1 MYKITRL
8 ILIDSYKPGT
18 LQEVRL
24 AGPTNL
30 NGVNG
35 AGKTTLLRLIPLF
48 FGESP
53 GRLVPKSRVN
63 ESFVQHYLPHDS
75 SYIIF
80 EYQRGRQ
87 MCQVALYASLNDGGL
102 CYRFVAKAFE
112 LDDYLDTQAD
122 GSRQPASCR
131 DLGRRLRKMGVDC
144 SSQIAARN
152 DYRTIIQ
159 NLPHAK
165 GAEMRQLIARFSF
178 CDSASGRRLQ
188 HIEKIVTGMF
198 MRSTDFRDL
207 REMLVSCIEEE
218 REAIVLELKTDTL
231 DGWCREYRAYLHME
245 GRRAQMQELEQA
257 DEALG
262 LVRHELAELAARVRK
277 LASLTECEHADT
289 HNQLRGEEQA
299 LAQAK
304 ADWEAG
310 ERDMKRGQAEIDAR
324 LFAQTQVLRR
334 LEAEKADW
342 DRQDI
347 ETKQRHYQSREALRV
362 ELDQARQ
369 SRLALLEKVSD
380 IDVQFQRLKAEKV
393 NECQSRE
400 HELEGRRR
408 DIELQATREA
418 AMIREEHS
426 RQVEEWREQT
436 SEKEG
441 GLHLRLQELKE
452 MRGQLTSQL
461 QEIQADPAL
470 LAQREAKRA
479 QLDEALS
486 QQEQAKD
493 QVAKSDAALAKH
505 RGELQKL
512 EQARRPLAE
521 QRQQASDEEARL
533 HKHLQADAGTLL
545 AFLRERHPAWTEHIA
560 KVINPDLLLRE
571 DLSPYLAVE
580 EDGSFYGLGLALETV
595 AADRSASEAALRQ
608 ALAACRAELTRLGQ
622 EALKLDEAQATRHK
636 ARLALDK
643 ERREL
648 ELVLGQCRA
657 RVKQLKEESVSLD
670 RQIAASKQTRGQTL
684 QENLAFNQAELKAAE
699 MNLVAQQITLKRLLK
714 EGQQALQ
721 ERLADIDRSRLR
733 QESALADETMMA
745 RQAQAQALAELD
757 AQRLFSLGRGGVDP
771 QALADLEGRINQLA
785 ERLRL
790 AGLAGDAV
798 EKYQRW
804 LRQEWA
810 RLAEVKEAVRQLQGQ
825 AQEAAARYQA
835 ALAEF
840 EQQRQAIKARLA
852 ELEKN
857 LRKLAAGTAMLAQ
870 MLEELARYPVL
881 PGSSVA
887 LDASHTVALLQT
899 QKHDLA
905 KREQALAAKI
915 AQLVGGL
922 KRALN
927 QYPGARTSSYAEAVV
942 REIGLDAAD
951 RAWLPHLRDWY
962 ASQGDELKRWLVMQ
976 AHTFGSAVRNYQ
988 QALARF
994 DRGIETLS
1002 RRLAASIDRNIG
1014 FDKIDAIHARLIS
1027 NVAELGYWQKIV
1039 AFTERFDAWQRSQD
1053 TLLPDEEFA
1062 DTVQQVAGQLQ
1073 AQGRVETKLVNLL
1086 GLEIAVIEN
1095 GKAKRATHDEELRQ
1109 ISSHGLSYLILCVF
1123 FVALVNMIRRDQP
1136 VTIIWPMDELKDL
1149 HQMNIERLL
1158 TILEDNNIS
1167 LLSAFPDPDPEVLK
1181 FFKNRYEIYGYRE
1194 LVEMVIDEAYVA
1206 EEMEVGLIDG
1216 TP

>member
-24 AGPTNL
+24 DGPTNL

-63 ESFVQHYLPHDS
+63 ESFTQHYLPHDS

-122 GSRQPASCR
+122 GSRQPVSCR

-207 REMLVSCIEEE
+207 REMLVTCIEEE

-231 DGWCREYRAYLHME
+231 DGWCREYRACLHME
-245 GRRAQMQELEQA
+245 SQRARMQELEQA
-257 DEALG
+257 DEAAG
-262 LVRHELAELAARVRK
+262 LIRHELAELAARVRK
-277 LASLTECEHADT
+277 LAALTEREHADT
-289 HNQLRGEEQA
+289 QNQLRGEEQA

-304 ADWEAG
+304 AGWEAQ
-310 ERDMKRGQAEIDAR
+310 EREMKRGQAETEAA
-324 LFAQTQVLRR
+324 LAAQTQSLRR
-334 LEAEKADW
+334 LEAERAEW
-342 DRQDI
+342 DGQDI
-347 ETKQRHYQSREALRV
+347 EAKQRLFQSREALRV

-369 SRLALLEKVSD
+369 NRQALLEKVSD
-380 IDVQFQRLKAEKV
+380 IDAQFQRLKAEK
-393 NECQSRE
+393 EKEFQRRE

-418 AMIREEHS
+418 AAAREEHS
-426 RQVEEWREQT
+426 LRVEELREQT
-436 SEKEG
+436 GEKEG
-441 GLHLRLQELKE
+441 GLQLRLQELKE
-452 MRGQLTSQL
+452 TRGQLSSQL
-461 QEIQADPAL
+461 RQIQADPAL
-470 LAQREAKRA
+470 LEQREAKRA
-479 QLDEALS
+479 ALDEALS

-493 QVAKSDAALAKH
+493 QVAKSDAALARH
-505 RGELQKL
+505 RAELQKL

-521 QRQQASDEEARL
+521 RRQQALDEEARWQR
-533 HKHLQADAGTLL
+533 HLQADAGTLL
-545 AFLRERHPAWTEHIA
+545 AFLRERHPGWTGHIA

-571 DLSPYLAVE
+571 DLSPHLDSEA
-580 EDGSFYGLGLALETV
+580 DGSFYGLGLALETV
-595 AADRSASEAALRQ
+595 AADRSASEAALRE
-608 ALAACRAELTRLGQ
+608 ALAACRAELDRLGR
-622 EALKLDEAQATRHK
+622 ETLKLDEAQAARQK
-636 ARLALDK
+636 AGLALDK
-643 ERREL
+643 ERRERDL
-648 ELVLGQCRA
+648 GLGQWRA
-657 RVKQLKEESVSLD
+657 RVKQFKDELASLD
-670 RQIAASKQTRGQTL
+670 KQIAASQQARGQSL
-684 QENLAFNQAELKAAE
+684 EEQLERNQAELKTAE
-699 MNLVAQQITLKRLLK
+699 MSLVAQQITLKRLLK

-721 ERLADIDRSRLR
+721 DRLADLDRQRLR
-733 QESALADETMMA
+733 QEGALAEETQGMRA
-745 RQAQAQALAELD
+745 AQALELAGLD
-757 AQRLFSLGRGGVDP
+757 AQRLASLSLGGVDP
-771 QALADLEGRINQLA
+771 QTLADLERRAGQLA
-785 ERLRL
+785 EQLRL
-790 AGLAGDAV
+790 AGQAGDAV

-810 RLAEVKEAVRQLQGQ
+810 RLADLKAAVHRLEGQ
-825 AQEAAARYQA
+825 AREEAARYQA

-840 EQQRQAIKARLA
+840 ERHVQSLKARLA
-852 ELEKN
+852 ELEKS
-857 LRKLAAGTAMLAQ
+857 LRKLAASAATLAQ

-881 PGSSVA
+881 PASSVA
-887 LDASHTVALLQT
+887 LDASHTLGLLQI

-905 KREQALAAKI
+905 KREQELSRKI
-915 AQLVGGL
+915 AELAGGL

-942 REIGLDAAD
+942 REIGLDAPD
-951 RAWLPHLRDWY
+951 RAWLPYLRDWY

-994 DRGIETLS
+994 DRGVDTLS

-1053 TLLPDEEFA
+1053 SLLPDEEFA

-1086 GLEIAVIEN
+1086 GLEIAVTEN

-1136 VTIIWPMDELKDL
+1136 VTVIWPMDELKDL

-1158 TILEDNNIS
+1158 VILDANNIS
-1167 LLSAFPDPDPEVLK
+1167 LLSAFPDPDPEVLRL
-1181 FFKNRYEIYGYRE
+1181 FKNRYEIYGYRE

-1206 EEMEVGLIDG
+1206 EEA
-1216 TP
+1216 